1 MDKDNILL
9 SIIIPTLGRC
19 DYLHITLDAI
29 YPQLEKN
36 HNKVELIVSL
46 NASTDN
52 THNFLKAYKLT
63 HPLLTWHY
71 YNESV
76 AAYESFDRSV
86 QLANG
91 KYVILFGDDD
101 VPMPFW
107 LDFVLNLLENNSD
120 VSLFHY
126 NVIEGHDYGDKI
138 FRDLRLVDK
147 NGYNSLIERHSLE
160 DFALKYSISS
170 GFMSSLIF
178 KKEVWYRGKEMY
190 DSTLIGYAHLYV
202 IFSGALNTKCI
213 YSPIPLV
220 YKRLPY
226 IRDWTNSWTEYA
238 LIEIPYLMKKLDSN
252 GLSISLYQNWNKTFN
267 KSFAKY
273 IYTLMNATIDK
284 KKYRR
289 KCSAINEYQQ
299 NIIRKFCT
307 YFVIWCVPSFI
318 YKKIRSFIY
327 S

>member
-1 MDKDNILL
+1 MDDNNILL

-19 DYLHITLDAI
+19 DYLQITLDAI
-29 YPQLEKN
+29 YPQLEKAP
-36 HNKVELIVSL
+36 NKVELIISL
-46 NASTDN
+46 NAAKDN
-52 THNFLKAYKLT
+52 TSSFLKEYKIT

-71 YNESV
+71 FKESV
-76 AAYESFDRSV
+76 PAYESFDRSV

-107 LDFVLNLLENNSD
+107 LDSILNLLKNNSD
-120 VSLFHY
+120 VTLFHY

-138 FRDLRLVDK
+138 FRDLRLVDTK
-147 NGYNSLIERHSLE
+147 GHDSLIERQSLE
-160 DFALKYSISS
+160 DFALKYSVSS

-178 KKEVWYRGKEMY
+178 QKDVWYRGKDKY
-190 DSTLIGYAHLYV
+190 DRALVGYAHLYV
-202 IFSGALNTKCI
+202 IFSGSLNKKCI
-213 YSPIPLV
+213 YFSVPLV

-226 IRDWTNSWTEYA
+226 IRDWTSSWAEYA

-252 GLSISLYQNWNKTFN
+252 GLPISLYKNWNNTFN

-284 KKYRR
+284 KKYRK
-289 KCSAINEYQQ
+289 KCSAINKYQQ
-299 NIIRKFCT
+299 NRFRKFCT

-318 YKKIRSFIY
+318 YKKIRAYIY